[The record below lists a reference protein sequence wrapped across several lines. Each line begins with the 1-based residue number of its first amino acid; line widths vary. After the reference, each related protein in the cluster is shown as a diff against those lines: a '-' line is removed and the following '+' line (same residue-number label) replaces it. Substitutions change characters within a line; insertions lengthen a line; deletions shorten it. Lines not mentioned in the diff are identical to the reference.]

1 MLNISDNKIRTK
13 HSDLMHWLINIA
25 VASFFSY
32 YIYDTI
38 IRLASG
44 TYLTLLIALLFRN
57 TSITLVFL
65 LRRPSKLTSRNI
77 GDWIAAIGGTFI
89 TYLYTDQAKPIS
101 PLILPTAYIVMIIT
115 AFLSTICIINLGR
128 SFGLVPAN
136 RGVKTELLYRIVRH
150 PLYSLYTI
158 YDIAVISLAF
168 SPHNC
173 CICILHALFSFL
185 RAKREEKILIQD
197 ESYKEYVLKTRY
209 MFLPGVL

>member
-1 MLNISDNKIRTK
+1 MLNFSDNKIRTK
-13 HSDLMHWLINIA
+13 NPDLAHWLVNIA

-32 YIYDTI
+32 YIYDSI
-38 IRLASG
+38 IHLASG
-44 TYLTLLIALLFRN
+44 TCLTLLIALLFRN

-89 TYLYTDQAKPIS
+89 TYLYIGQAKPIY
-101 PLILPTAYIVMIIT
+101 PFIVPTAYIVMIVT

-128 SFGLVPAN
+128 SFGIVPAN
-136 RGVKTELLYRIVRH
+136 RGVKTEMLYGIVRH

-158 YDIAVISLAF
+158 YDMAVISLAF

-185 RAKREEKILIQD
+185 RAKREEKILIHD
-197 ESYKEYVLKTRY
+197 EAYREYVLKTRY

>member
-1 MLNISDNKIRTK
+1 MLNFSDKKNRTK
-13 HSDLMHWLINIA
+13 HTDLMHWLVNIA
-25 VASFFSY
+25 VAAFFSY

-44 TYLTLLIALLFRN
+44 ACLTLLIALLFRN

-89 TYLYTDQAKPIS
+89 TYLYTGQAKPIFS
-101 PLILPTAYIVMIIT
+101 FIVPTAYVVMIVT
-115 AFLSTICIINLGR
+115 AFLSTVCIINLGR

-136 RGVKTELLYRIVRH
+136 RGVKTELLYGIVRH
-150 PLYSLYTI
+150 PLYLLYTV

-168 SPHNC
+168 STHNC

-185 RAKREEKILIQD
+185 RAKREEKILMQD
-197 ESYKEYVLKTRY
+197 EAYREYVSKTRY

>member
-1 MLNISDNKIRTK
+1 MLNFSDNEIRTK
-13 HSDLMHWLINIA
+13 HPDLMHWFVNIA

-32 YIYDTI
+32 YIYDTV

-44 TYLTLLIALLFRN
+44 TCLTLLIALLFRN

-89 TYLYTDQAKPIS
+89 TYLYTNQAKPIY
-101 PLILPTAYIVMIIT
+101 PFIVPTAYIVMIIT
-115 AFLSTICIINLGR
+115 AFLSTVCVINLGR

-136 RGVKTELLYRIVRH
+136 RGVKTELLYGIVRH

-158 YDIAVISLAF
+158 YDMAVISLAF

-185 RAKREEKILIQD
+185 RAKREEKILIKD
-197 ESYKEYVLKTRY
+197 EFYREYVSKTRY

>member
-1 MLNISDNKIRTK
+1 MLNFSDNKIRTK
-13 HSDLMHWLINIA
+13 HPDLMHWLINIA

-38 IRLASG
+38 IRLVSG
-44 TYLTLLIALLFRN
+44 TCLTLLIALLFRN

-101 PLILPTAYIVMIIT
+101 PLIIPTAYIVMIIT

-136 RGVKTELLYRIVRH
+136 RGVKTELLYGIVRH

-185 RAKREEKILIQD
+185 RAKREEEILIQD
-197 ESYKEYVLKTRY
+197 ESYREYVSKTRY

>member
-1 MLNISDNKIRTK
+1 MLNLSDIKILNK
-13 HSDLMHWLINIA
+13 HPDLTHWLVNIA

-38 IRLASG
+38 VRLTTG
-44 TYLTLLIALLFRN
+44 TCLTLLIALLFRN

-65 LRRPSKLTSRNI
+65 LRRPSKLTSRNV

-89 TYLYTDQAKPIS
+89 TYLYTNQAAPIY
-101 PLILPTAYIVMIIT
+101 PFVVPTAYVVMIVT

-136 RGVKTELLYRIVRH
+136 RGVKTDLLYGIVRH
-150 PLYSLYTI
+150 PLYLLYTI
-158 YDIAVISLAF
+158 YDLAVISLAF
-168 SPHNC
+168 SSHNC
-173 CICILHALFSFL
+173 CICILHALFSYL
-185 RAKREEKILIQD
+185 RARREENILMRD
-197 ESYKEYVLKTRY
+197 SAYREYVSKTRY